1 MEAIPTGRTGVLVV
15 ASVVKAPKSA
25 VDFATTQNQ
34 LMVDE
39 HASGP
44 VLTPGHVM
52 PAFVQVELK
61 SYSIFI
67 FCMCSRYTIK
77 NSVQK
82 KNNSINGCMYSVC
95 NGVDKHV
102 GSGRLVNF

>member
-1 MEAIPTGRTGVLVV
+1 MEAIPTGRTGVLVI

-52 PAFVQVELK
+52 PAFVQV
-61 SYSIFI
+61 
-67 FCMCSRYTIK
+67 
-77 NSVQK
+77 
-82 KNNSINGCMYSVC
+82 
-95 NGVDKHV
+95 
-102 GSGRLVNF
+102 